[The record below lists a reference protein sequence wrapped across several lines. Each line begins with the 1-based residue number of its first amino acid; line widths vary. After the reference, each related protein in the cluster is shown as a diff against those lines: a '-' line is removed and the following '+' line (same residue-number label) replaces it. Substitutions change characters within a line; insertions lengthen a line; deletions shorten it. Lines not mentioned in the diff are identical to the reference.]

1 MMNLYLS
8 LLSISCLLGWAGG
21 NRNDVKDAAAPILIQ
36 QRQKLTRHVLGPSG
50 STGLLSM
57 WKPWSK
63 DQKLKVLYGIF
74 TSPLPK
80 YAEQLQAVEETW
92 AKQVLPQRLLV
103 VGVNGSN
110 PDITYKQAPLC
121 QDEGRG
127 AGISCKE
134 ATLLST
140 GYELG
145 ADWVV
150 VLGSDNYV
158 FPKRFDGLLEHTDKK
173 IPQILAIYGCGEG
186 KYCED
191 HKSGICGG
199 GGYAISRAALDTM
212 VGKGVGAAKNFIHE
226 SMHEATTI
234 GGGWSDQV
242 TSCIAR
248 RHGVKEVPV
257 AGLYGWKLCEPGVMA
272 CPFNE
277 AVYRQHALSDQPRA
291 LTFHYIEPQDM
302 HRIHDIVLKSESD
315 DEETAKTAN
324 FVATSTYEYNYNT
337 ARDIYIR
344 MVDKERAV
352 YDFPANETLQMY

>member
-1 MMNLYLS
+1 MGWVEGMSSIEEDGPALS
-8 LLSISCLLGWAGG
+8 LM
-21 NRNDVKDAAAPILIQ
+21 
-36 QRQKLTRHVLGPSG
+36 RQERSLARQVLRPSSVDTGPLTK
-50 STGLLSM
+50 
-57 WKPWSK
+57 WKPWAQ
-63 DQKLKVLYGIF
+63 DQKLKVIYGVF

-80 YAEQLQAVEETW
+80 YAKQLQAVEETW
-92 AKQVLPQRLLV
+92 AKLVPPQRLLV

-121 QDEGRG
+121 QDGHVNNP
-127 AGISCKE
+127 GISCKE

-150 VLGSDNYV
+150 VVGSDNYV
-158 FPKRFDGLLEHTDKK
+158 FPRRFDQVLEHTDATV
-173 IPQILAIYGCGEG
+173 PQILAIWGCGEG

-199 GGYAISRAALDTM
+199 GGYAISRAALDAM
-212 VGKGVGAAKNFIHE
+212 VGSEVGASRFVQL
-226 SMHEATTI
+226 SMHDAATI

-248 RHGVKEVPV
+248 RHGVKQVPL
-257 AGLYGWKLCEPGVMA
+257 AGLYGWKLCEPGVTG

-277 AVYRQHALSDQPRA
+277 AGYRQRALSDSPRA

-302 HRIHDIVLKSESD
+302 HRIHDIVQNSGNRDASSMLDLLGTLALED
-315 DEETAKTAN
+315 DYFAAQD
-324 FVATSTYEYNYNT
+324 A
-337 ARDIYIR
+337 YIR
-344 MVDKERAV
+344 MVDEERAA
-352 YDFPANETLQMY
+352 YDSAADEV